1 MEMENLFF
9 VICWLV
15 ISFLF
20 KDPTQLNVQVK
31 DNKLVLLGNAKNW
44 IVIIKWFIVN
54 SNLINLIGFGA
65 IVLEFSNAKII

>member
-54 SNLINLIGFGA
+54 SNLINFIGFGA